1 MILHVFDLDKTLLCG
16 DSNELWHKHLL
27 ELGLLDEGFI
37 KEDKRLMDLYAKGGL
52 DMDTYL
58 NFVFDAL
65 KQTSLDEIN
74 SLMDEFLE
82 KKISPL
88 IYPEA
93 KNILTKAKHKLII
106 SATADFLVT
115 PIAKMLGVDESIGVK
130 LLTKDGKFTGKYQT
144 PLSYKSGKVECLKL
158 WLKQKNLTCKKLIFY
173 SDSINDLPLLEY
185 AHEAHCVNPD
195 EKLKSE
201 AKKRKWDICEW
212 NL

>member
-37 KEDKRLMDLYAKGGL
+37 KEDKRLMDLYAKGQL

-65 KQTSLDEIN
+65 KQTSLDEIS
-74 SLMDEFLE
+74 SLMGEFLE
-82 KKISPL
+82 KKIKSL
-88 IYPEA
+88 IYPDA
-93 KNILTKAKHKLII
+93 KNILAKAQNKLII
-106 SATADFLVT
+106 SATADFLVA
-115 PIAKMLGVDESIGVK
+115 PIAKMLGVDESIGLK
-130 LLTKDGKFTGKYQT
+130 LSTKDGKFTGKYEL
-144 PLSYKSGKVECLKL
+144 PLSYKEGKVECLKL
-158 WLKQKNLTCKKLIFY
+158 WLKQKNLTCKKIIFY

-195 EKLKSE
+195 EKLE
-201 AKKRKWDICEW
+201 RVAKTKKWKIHKW